1 MPHSS
6 PGGRVGP
13 PEANR
18 QHHRHAVR
26 RLALR
31 WGKGGDLFGR
41 RGIEI
46 ARQRQLA
53 ARRPRQRH
61 PGRAGPAQRGDL
73 SIELL
78 QAVGNDGDDQAHLVE
93 LLLVFEHLLDLGR
106 ATRLFQ
112 RPPVAIAGGAAGVA
126 HAQRFFAV
134 GLVALHPQRLGVDV
148 DGEVDG
154 HGLVEQA
161 AQRFDGP
168 FLVGMEARDDQQRQ
182 IRQLAVLRLQMVE
195 AFVIRVGVG
204 DQLRQ
209 LGGDAGRRFQ
219 PAREVLRHAARRLV
233 GVGDGVVP
241 QTAQRQLGVLVGK
254 IMQILVQPRQ
264 HPVAIANRAQGR
276 NPCRRATPRSRWRSA

>member
-1 MPHSS
+1 MPHST
-6 PGGRVGP
+6 PVVEFGP

-73 SIELL
+73 CIELL
-78 QAVGNDGDDQAHLVE
+78 QAIGNHGDHQAHLVE

-106 ATRLFQ
+106 AASLFQ
-112 RPPVAIAGGAAGVA
+112 RPPVAIAGRAAGVA
-126 HAQRFFAV
+126 HAQRFFAI
-134 GLVALHPQRLGVDV
+134 GLVALQPQRLGVDV
-148 DGEVDG
+148 DGEMER
-154 HGLVEQA
+154 HGLVEQT

-168 FLVGMEARDDQQRQ
+168 FLVGMEARDDQERQ
-182 IRQLAVLRLQMVE
+182 IRQLAVLRLEMVE

-209 LGGDAGRRFQ
+209 LGGDAGRGLE
-219 PAREVLRHAARRLV
+219 PAREVLRHAAGRLI

-241 QTAQRQLGVLVGK
+241 ETAQRQLGVLVGK
-254 IMQILVQPRQ
+254 IMQIFVQPRQ
-264 HPVAIANRAQGR
+264 HPVAIANRAQGS
-276 NPCRRATPRSRWRSA
+276 NPVVA